1 MQHPTK
7 KHKNHMKNTR
17 HSFYKFL
24 SFLTKLSN
32 AQTQS
37 SFLIKLLT
45 VFAVPLAMLSFTTVS
60 FADYPD
66 RPIKLIVP
74 YAPGGSSDIVGRQ
87 VAQFLSAE
95 MGQTIV
101 VENVGGGGGS
111 IGVQRV
117 ATSTADGY
125 TLLLGA
131 NSELII
137 NKLLKPELP
146 YEVSK
151 DFRALASIGVGPIVL
166 IGKKSLAANTFED
179 VLSLAKSTPGGL
191 SFGSSGN
198 GTIQHLVGEF
208 IKLKAKVDMTHV
220 PYKGAGPLAADVA
233 GNQIDLG
240 IVTLAA
246 AKPLIESNKVKVFV
260 VSSET
265 RSEFSPNIP
274 AMSETASLANT
285 NIETWYGVFAPIKTP
300 NAILAILEKK
310 LKGVIDNP
318 DLNKNLALQ
327 AISINPK
334 PAKELQT
341 YLNKETEK
349 FKSIIQE
356 AHINIQ

>member
-1 MQHPTK
+1 MIQLFGF
-7 KHKNHMKNTR
+7 KH
-17 HSFYKFL
+17 L
-24 SFLTKLSN
+24 SALMVVLGCSTFVAPSK
-32 AQTQS
+32 AE
-37 SFLIKLLT
+37 
-45 VFAVPLAMLSFTTVS
+45 
-60 FADYPD
+60 YPD

-87 VAQFLSAE
+87 VAQFLTQE
-95 MGQTIV
+95 LGQSIV

-117 ATSTADGY
+117 ASSAPDGY

-137 NKLLKPELP
+137 NKLLKPELT

-151 DFRALASIGVGPIVL
+151 DFKTLASIGAGPIVV
-166 IGKKSLAANTFED
+166 IGKKSLNANTFDE
-179 VLSLAKSTPGGL
+179 VLSLAKSSTGGL
-191 SFGSSGN
+191 SFGTSGN

-208 IKLKAKVDMTHV
+208 IKLKTKVDMTHV

-260 VSSET
+260 VSSEN

-274 AMSETASLANT
+274 AMSETPSLSNT
-285 NIETWYGVFAPIKTP
+285 TIETWYGVFAPIKTP
-300 NAILAILEKK
+300 PAITSLLEKK
-310 LKGVIDNP
+310 LKAVVEHPEMG
-318 DLNKNLALQ
+318 KNLALQ
-327 AISINPK
+327 AISTSQKLTKDLPS
-334 PAKELQT
+334 
-341 YLNKETEK
+341 YLSKETEK
-349 FKSIIQE
+349 FKVIIQD
-356 AHINIQ
+356 AHINIQQ

>member
-1 MQHPTK
+1 MRFLEKLRALLLARTRFRQVKPITLIDPFIHTMIQLFGF
-7 KHKNHMKNTR
+7 KH
-17 HSFYKFL
+17 L
-24 SFLTKLSN
+24 SALMVVLGCTAFVAPSK
-32 AQTQS
+32 AE
-37 SFLIKLLT
+37 
-45 VFAVPLAMLSFTTVS
+45 
-60 FADYPD
+60 YPD

-87 VAQFLSAE
+87 VAQFLTQE
-95 MGQTIV
+95 LGQSIV

-117 ATSTADGY
+117 ASSAPDGY

-151 DFRALASIGVGPIVL
+151 DFKTLASIGAGPIVV
-166 IGKKSLAANTFED
+166 IGKKSLNANTFDE
-179 VLSLAKSTPGGL
+179 VLSLARSSTGGL
-191 SFGSSGN
+191 SFGTSGN

-208 IKLKAKVDMTHV
+208 IKLKTKVDMTHV

-260 VSSET
+260 VSSEN

-274 AMSETASLANT
+274 AMSETPSLSNT
-285 NIETWYGVFAPIKTP
+285 TIETWYGVFAPIKTP
-300 NAILAILEKK
+300 PAITSLLEKK
-310 LKGVIDNP
+310 LKAVVEHPEMG
-318 DLNKNLALQ
+318 KNLALQ
-327 AISINPK
+327 AISTSQKLTKDLPS
-334 PAKELQT
+334 
-341 YLNKETEK
+341 YLSKETEK
-349 FKSIIQE
+349 FKVIIQD
-356 AHINIQ
+356 AHINIQQ

>member
-1 MQHPTK
+1 MK
-7 KHKNHMKNTR
+7 KPPPL
-17 HSFYKFL
+17 FYKFHDFMNRSSMSNNQSPFLKKLFLGFAIFPSLL
-24 SFLTKLSN
+24 SFSF
-32 AQTQS
+32 S
-37 SFLIKLLT
+37 SL
-45 VFAVPLAMLSFTTVS
+45 
-60 FADYPD
+60 ADYPD

-87 VAQFLSAE
+87 VAQFLSVE

-166 IGKKSLAANTFED
+166 IGKKSLAANTFDD

-208 IKLKAKVDMTHV
+208 IKLKSKVDMTHV

-260 VSSET
+260 VSSES

-274 AMSETASLANT
+274 AMSETASLAST
-285 NIETWYGVFAPIKTP
+285 TIETWYGVFAPIKTS
-300 NAILAILEKK
+300 NAITTILEKK

-341 YLNKETEK
+341 YLSKETEK
-349 FKSIIQE
+349 FKSIIQD

>member
-1 MQHPTK
+1 
-7 KHKNHMKNTR
+7 MKNTLLC
-17 HSFYKFL
+17 FYKLL
-24 SFLTKLSN
+24 SFLS
-32 AQTQS
+32 Q
-37 SFLIKLLT
+37 
-45 VFAVPLAMLSFTTVS
+45 LSFSQKRSPCIVKRSTIFALPLGILAFITLS
-60 FADYPD
+60 WADYPD

-87 VAQFLSAE
+87 VAQFLSLE

-117 ATSTADGY
+117 ASSIADGY

-166 IGKKSLAANTFED
+166 IGKKSLAANTFDD

-208 IKLKAKVDMTHV
+208 IKLKSKVDMTHV

-260 VSSET
+260 VSSES

-274 AMSETASLANT
+274 AMSETASLAST
-285 NIETWYGVFAPIKTP
+285 TIETWYGVFAPIKTP
-300 NAILAILEKK
+300 NAITTILEKK

-341 YLNKETEK
+341 YLSKETEK
-349 FKSIIQE
+349 FKSIIQD

>member
-1 MQHPTK
+1 MPATSFHSIMIQWSETKHLCALIALLGCFTFASPTK
-7 KHKNHMKNTR
+7 
-17 HSFYKFL
+17 
-24 SFLTKLSN
+24 
-32 AQTQS
+32 AE
-37 SFLIKLLT
+37 
-45 VFAVPLAMLSFTTVS
+45 
-60 FADYPD
+60 YPE

-87 VAQFLSAE
+87 VAQFLTQE
-95 MGQTIV
+95 LGQSIV

-117 ATSTADGY
+117 ASAVPDGY

-137 NKLLKPELP
+137 NKLLKPDLS

-151 DFRALASIGVGPIVL
+151 DFKTLASIGAGPIVV
-166 IGKKSLAANTFED
+166 IGKKTLNANTFDE
-179 VLSLAKSTPGGL
+179 VLALSKSTSGGL

-246 AKPLIESNKVKVFV
+246 AKPLIDSNKVKVFV
-260 VSSET
+260 VSSES
-265 RSEFSPNIP
+265 RSEFSPNIA
-274 AMSETASLANT
+274 AMSETPALSNT
-285 NIETWYGVFAPIKTP
+285 TIETWYGVFAPVKTP
-300 NAILAILEKK
+300 AAITSLLEKK
-310 LKGVIDNP
+310 LKAVVDHP
-318 DLNKNLALQ
+318 EFTKNLALQ
-327 AISINPK
+327 AISTSQKSSKDLPS
-334 PAKELQT
+334 
-341 YLNKETEK
+341 YLSKETEK
-349 FKSIIQE
+349 FKAIIQD